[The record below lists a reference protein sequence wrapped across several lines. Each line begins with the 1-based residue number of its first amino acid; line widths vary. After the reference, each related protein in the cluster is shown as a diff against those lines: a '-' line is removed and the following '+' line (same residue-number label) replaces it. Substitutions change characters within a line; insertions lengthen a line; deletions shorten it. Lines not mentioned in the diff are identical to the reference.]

1 MMPITAASVTMPMDD
16 SLPSF
21 AEPPELPSWQLCA
34 NTAEKVGLGAERQ
47 KLLATQ
53 RVQQFLAEGMHRYWL
68 GLPTKPWLGQTLHQ

>member
-1 MMPITAASVTMPMDD
+1 MQLRATGSPKQTSGVAKQ
-16 SLPSF
+16 
-21 AEPPELPSWQLCA
+21 WQLCA

>member
-1 MMPITAASVTMPMDD
+1 MAAWSPWRTFVVR
-16 SLPSF
+16 SQR
-21 AEPPELPSWQLCA
+21 QLCA